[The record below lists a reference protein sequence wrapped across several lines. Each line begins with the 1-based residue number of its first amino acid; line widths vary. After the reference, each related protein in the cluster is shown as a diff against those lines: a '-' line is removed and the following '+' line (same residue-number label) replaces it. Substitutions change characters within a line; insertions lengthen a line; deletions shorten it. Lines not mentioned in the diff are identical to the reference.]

1 MRLAR
6 SVVAGLVVG
15 VLAGFAVALLR
26 PREIGSS
33 QPVAPARRPAPHPA
47 RQPAGRVGG
56 HGPTDPTGAAG
67 DASRSTRESVGA
79 IR

>member
-15 VLAGFAVALLR
+15 ALAGFAVALLR

-33 QPVAPARRPAPHPA
+33 QPVAPARQPGREAA
-47 RQPAGRVGG
+47 R
-56 HGPTDPTGAAG
+56 
-67 DASRSTRESVGA
+67 ASREHQSVGA